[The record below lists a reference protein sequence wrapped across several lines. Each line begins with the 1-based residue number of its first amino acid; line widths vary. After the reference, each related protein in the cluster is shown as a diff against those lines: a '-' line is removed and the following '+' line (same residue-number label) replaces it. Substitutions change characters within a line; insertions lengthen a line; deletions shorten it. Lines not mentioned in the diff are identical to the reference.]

1 MTSLSLNDRIAIV
14 TGAGSG
20 IGLATAA
27 LFGRNGSAVVLVHH
41 NQEDEVRDAIEAIV
55 RAGGRAA
62 AVNADVRN
70 EDDVAQVFEVTQETF
85 GTPNLLVNSA
95 GVDAAGINVA
105 DMTMGHFENVLRT
118 NLVGPFLFCR
128 AFAQGLQK
136 AAARGKI
143 INISSVHE
151 ELPRAGAADY
161 CASKGGLRNLTRC
174 IALELAPY
182 GITANNIAPGMVL
195 TPMNQKAIDDP
206 EFLKQQVS
214 SIPLKRAAKPEEV
227 ASLALFLASST
238 ADYATGSTFT
248 LDGGLELEVGQ
259 GA

>member
-161 CASKGGLRNLTRC
+161 CASKGAC
-174 IALELAPY
+174 VI
-182 GITANNIAPGMVL
+182 
-195 TPMNQKAIDDP
+195 
-206 EFLKQQVS
+206 
-214 SIPLKRAAKPEEV
+214 
-227 ASLALFLASST
+227 
-238 ADYATGSTFT
+238 
-248 LDGGLELEVGQ
+248 
-259 GA
+259 

>member
-1 MTSLSLNDRIAIV
+1 MNDTSLDGRIAIV

-20 IGLATAA
+20 IGQATAL
-27 LFGRNGSAVVLVHH
+27 LFGQNGAAVVLVHH
-41 NQEDEVRDAIEAIV
+41 DKGEKARRTIETIEQ
-55 RAGGRAA
+55 AGGRAV
-62 AVNADVRN
+62 AVSADVRS
-70 EDDVAQVFEVTQETF
+70 EQDVARVFDVANETF
-85 GTPNLLVNSA
+85 GTPDLLVNSA
-95 GVDAAGINVA
+95 GVDAAGIDVA
-105 DMTMGHFENVLRT
+105 EMTMDQFENVLRT

-128 AFAQGLQK
+128 EFAQGLKK
-136 AAARGKI
+136 ADARGKI

-174 IALELAPY
+174 LALELAPH

-195 TPMNQKAIDDP
+195 TPMNQKAIDDS
-206 EFLKQQVS
+206 EFCKKQVA

-227 ASLALFLASST
+227 AGLALFLASSA
-238 ADYATGSTFT
+238 ADYATGATFT
-248 LDGGLELEVGQ
+248 LDGGLEMQVGQ

>member
-1 MTSLSLNDRIAIV
+1 
-14 TGAGSG
+14 
-20 IGLATAA
+20 
-27 LFGRNGSAVVLVHH
+27 
-41 NQEDEVRDAIEAIV
+41 
-55 RAGGRAA
+55 
-62 AVNADVRN
+62 
-70 EDDVAQVFEVTQETF
+70 
-85 GTPNLLVNSA
+85 
-95 GVDAAGINVA
+95 
-105 DMTMGHFENVLRT
+105 
-118 NLVGPFLFCR
+118 
-128 AFAQGLQK
+128 
-136 AAARGKI
+136 
-143 INISSVHE
+143 
-151 ELPRAGAADY
+151 
-161 CASKGGLRNLTRC
+161 LRNLTRC

-227 ASLALFLASST
+227 ASLALFLASSA